1 MKILALDTS
10 MTACSVACV
19 LVDDI
24 SGEIGM
30 LAEIRKDMARGH
42 AEALVPMIARV
53 MDEAGTGFDSL
64 DRVAV
69 TIGPGSFTGL
79 RVGIATA
86 RGLGLALDIP
96 VAGIGTLDALATDF
110 VASRDG
116 LKTPF
121 AILLDARREQI
132 YVRNYDA
139 DGLPRDEAVVCDL
152 EDMSWLGNPSTL
164 LAGPGA
170 AVLAERGLLNVAHG
184 DIMQL
189 PHQNG
194 PTARSIAALGAKAD
208 DLDSRPAPLYLR
220 PADAKAQDHKSLAR
234 Q

>member
-19 LVDDI
+19 LIDDV
-24 SGEIGM
+24 SGEISV

-53 MDEAGTGFDSL
+53 MDEAGTGFETL

-69 TIGPGSFTGL
+69 TTGPGSFTGL

-86 RGLGLALDIP
+86 RGLGLALGVP

-110 VASRDG
+110 VASQDG

-132 YVRNYDA
+132 YVRNFDA
-139 DGLPRDEAVVCDL
+139 DGLPRDEAAVCDL
-152 EDMSWLGNPSTL
+152 ADLSWLDDPATL
-164 LAGPGA
+164 LVGPGA
-170 AVLAERGLLNVAHG
+170 VVLVERGLLNVAHG
-184 DIMQL
+184 DIMEL
-189 PHQNG
+189 PHPNG
-194 PTARSIAALGAKAD
+194 PTARNIAALGAKAD
-208 DLDSRPAPLYLR
+208 DLDRRPSPLYLR

>member
-19 LVDDI
+19 MIDDVSSEI
-24 SGEIGM
+24 SM

-53 MDEAGTGFDSL
+53 MDEAGIGFDSL

-69 TIGPGSFTGL
+69 TTGPGSFTGL

-86 RGLGLALDIP
+86 RGLGLALGIP

-116 LKTPF
+116 RKAPF

-132 YVRNYDA
+132 YVRNFDA
-139 DGLPRDEAVVCDL
+139 DGDPLDEAAVCDL
-152 EDMSWLGNPSTL
+152 ADMSWLGDPETL
-164 LAGPGA
+164 LVGPGA
-170 AVLAERGLLNVAHG
+170 AVLVERGLLNIAHG
-184 DIMQL
+184 HILEL
-189 PHQNG
+189 PHLSG
-194 PTARSIAALGAKAD
+194 PTTRNIAALGARAD
-208 DLDSRPAPLYLR
+208 DLENRPSPLYLR